1 MIEILRQ
8 ALPYTLVLY
17 FVVKG
22 IKEPL
27 YFLGIAFLMIM
38 SNSIIFQNAK
48 IFFIPSSFG
57 LALGFIWIII
67 IWILFSIT
75 HLYIKTKKTPKI
87 RQLSVLDYFIL
98 GLLLITFVGLGT
110 VIINYPSLNY
120 VFKEFVTMIS
130 LFVGYF
136 IIKDMCSYS
145 NPETLLK
152 FLFSILIINS
162 IASVLFILH
171 QGMHIKIYQESEY
184 SINYFQGELITRTF
198 WFMPQFFAFSIV
210 SGMIFSDV
218 YKEKKFFVLI
228 LLLVNFF
235 AIFISYTRSALIN
248 SVIIILLYFVFV
260 GLKKKSLIFVV
271 KNSVAFI
278 LVGVFGFM
286 ILAKFMPAN
295 LNYFSTRF
303 AEVSNTS
310 QFRESN
316 NLKYRFLMTKSVL
329 ARIEINKK
337 IIGEGPVTNM
347 QLAGVTEMKNATADM
362 VWAGVIF
369 RWGYTGLTLFVLLYV
384 TSVIKAFKLFIRSDG
399 FISYLALLILLMII
413 SQIIES
419 FVSWTFMSEHGFA
432 IGLWYFAILSLILG
446 YKKKEIP
453 PERDAIS

>member
-8 ALPYTLVLY
+8 VLPYALVLY

-38 SNSIIFQNAK
+38 SNSIFFQNAK
-48 IFFIPSSFG
+48 IFFIPGSFG
-57 LALGFIWIII
+57 LALGFIWIIL
-67 IWILFSIT
+67 IWILFSIA

-87 RQLSVLDYFIL
+87 RQLTVLDYFIL

-110 VIINYPSLNY
+110 VIINYPSLTY

-136 IIKDMCSYS
+136 IIKDMCSNS

-152 FLFSILIINS
+152 FLFSILVINS

-171 QGMHIKIYQESEY
+171 QGLHIKIYQESEY
-184 SINYFQGELITRTF
+184 SISFFQGELITRTF
-198 WFMPQFFAFSIV
+198 WFMPQFLAFSIA
-210 SGMIFSDV
+210 SGMIFRDV

-235 AIFISYTRSALIN
+235 AVFISYTRSALIN
-248 SVIIILLYFVFV
+248 SVIIILLYFVFI
-260 GLKKKSLIFVV
+260 GIKKKSLILVIKNYLVFIVV
-271 KNSVAFI
+271 GI
-278 LVGVFGFM
+278 ICLM
-286 ILAKFMPAN
+286 ILLRFMPAKVK
-295 LNYFSTRF
+295 YFSERF
-303 AEVSNTS
+303 EEVSNTT

-316 NLKYRFLMTKSVL
+316 NLKERFLNTKIIIS
-329 ARIEINKK
+329 RIELNKK

-347 QLAGVTEMKNATADM
+347 QLAGVTEMKGANADM
-362 VWAGVIF
+362 VWVGVIF
-369 RWGYTGLTLFVLLYV
+369 RWGYLGLVLFILLYV

-432 IGLWYFAILSLILG
+432 IGLWYFAILSVLLG
-446 YKKKEIP
+446 YKKNEVSPGGDKIY
-453 PERDAIS
+453 